1 MDYCVPDALPITYT
15 STYIISF
22 LSVLAIRLVQGF
34 LDLGDSSA
42 MNQFYILITNVIVT
56 VTYALDVFVYNIKAE
71 AEAEA
76 EQEQSNPERFT
87 WSLDVQIQGVEN
99 PLRES
104 IKEGIIRVRKSFSSL
119 KNDNKYSNV
128 CIRTLHTLHGRPV

>member
-1 MDYCVPDALPITYT
+1 MSVRRKGALYLFTVLFSVNEIMDYCVPDALPITYT

-71 AEAEA
+71 AEAE
-76 EQEQSNPERFT
+76 QEQSNPERFT

-104 IKEGIIRVRKSFSSL
+104 IKEGIIRARKNFFF
-119 KNDNKYSNV
+119 
-128 CIRTLHTLHGRPV
+128 T

>member
-1 MDYCVPDALPITYT
+1 MSVRRKGALYLFTVLFSVNEIMDYCVPDALPITYT

-56 VTYALDVFVYNIKAE
+56 VTYALDVFVYNIKAV
-71 AEAEA
+71 AEA
-76 EQEQSNPERFT
+76 EQSNPERFT

-104 IKEGIIRVRKSFSSL
+104 IKEGIIRARKNFFF
-119 KNDNKYSNV
+119 
-128 CIRTLHTLHGRPV
+128 T

>member
-1 MDYCVPDALPITYT
+1 MYLFIVLFSVNEVVDYCVPDALPITYT

-71 AEAEA
+71 TETEA
-76 EQEQSNPERFT
+76 EQEQEQSNQERFT

-104 IKEGIIRVRKSFSSL
+104 IKEGIIRARKNFFF
-119 KNDNKYSNV
+119 
-128 CIRTLHTLHGRPV
+128 T

>member
-1 MDYCVPDALPITYT
+1 MSVRRKGALYLFTVLFSVNEIMDYCVPDALPITYT

-71 AEAEA
+71 E
-76 EQEQSNPERFT
+76 EQSNPERFT

-104 IKEGIIRVRKSFSSL
+104 IKEGIIRARKNFFF
-119 KNDNKYSNV
+119 
-128 CIRTLHTLHGRPV
+128 T

>member
-1 MDYCVPDALPITYT
+1 MYLFIVLFSVNEIMDYCVPDALPITYT

-71 AEAEA
+71 AEAE
-76 EQEQSNPERFT
+76 QEQSNPERFT

-99 PLRES
+99 LLRES
-104 IKEGIIRVRKSFSSL
+104 IKEGIIRVRKNFFFF
-119 KNDNKYSNV
+119 
-128 CIRTLHTLHGRPV
+128 